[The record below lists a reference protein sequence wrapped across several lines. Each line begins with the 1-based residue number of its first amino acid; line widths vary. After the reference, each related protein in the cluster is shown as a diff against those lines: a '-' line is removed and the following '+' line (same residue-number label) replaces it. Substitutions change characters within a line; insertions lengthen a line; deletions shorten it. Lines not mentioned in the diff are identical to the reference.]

1 MPIITSNTFGS
12 AKDIPLDDSIPSS
25 VTINPEGLLF
35 KLFLIVLKGYLIQQI
50 VLAKMTWS
58 YQAIVLLSKHKMKQ

>member
-35 KLFLIVLKGYLIQQI
+35 ILFFDSTKEVLFQQI
-50 VLAKMTWS
+50 VLAQMT
-58 YQAIVLLSKHKMKQ
+58 